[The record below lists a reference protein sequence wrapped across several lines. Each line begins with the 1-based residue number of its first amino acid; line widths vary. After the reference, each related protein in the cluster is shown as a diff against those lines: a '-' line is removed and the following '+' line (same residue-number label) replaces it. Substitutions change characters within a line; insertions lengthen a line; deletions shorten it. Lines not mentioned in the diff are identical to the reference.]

1 MDKHME
7 FARRYLLL
15 IVLLMVPIAGAQAA
29 KLYKWTDEE
38 GNVHYT
44 QIPPTEGP
52 SEVITPEQAPP
63 AQPAAEDESEA
74 EKSGE
79 GVSASQAANMR
90 IKQENCEAAR
100 KNLAIYQSATTI
112 LQADGT
118 ELTLSDEMREAK
130 IQESQKQIEF
140 YCD

>member
-44 QIPPTEGP
+44 QIPPTERP

-63 AQPAAEDESEA
+63 AQPAAEEGDA
-74 EKSGE
+74 EKPGE
-79 GVSASQAANMR
+79 GVSAAQADNMR

-130 IQESQKQIEF
+130 IQETRKQIEF
-140 YCD
+140 YCE